1 MGNVSNKPGNLK
13 KWESFKNRLESLGFE
28 RVNDVV
34 ESTAFYVGYQK
45 KITNNFILVVWTN
58 LYFARFNVRAEITAI
73 MASLENT
80 SALQQMTFKGNS
92 AATFKSF
99 TTMTS
104 ELNDR
109 IPELEKLIVN
119 RSIANKDFAE
129 VHPEI
134 TQVIFQSAKGSIV
147 SAKSLIGGISDRA
160 STQVAKYIK
169 GVNFMDLDNAIND
182 SFLATECCSLL

>member
-1 MGNVSNKPGNLK
+1 MGSASNKPENLK
-13 KWESFKNRLESLGFE
+13 KWEPFKNRLESLGFE
-28 RVNDVV
+28 RVSDVV

-58 LYFARFNVRAEITAI
+58 LYFARFNVRAEITALI
-73 MASLENT
+73 ASFENT
-80 SALQQMTFKGNS
+80 SALQRMTLKGNS
-92 AATFKSF
+92 AATFKNF
-99 TTMTS
+99 TTVAPA
-104 ELNDR
+104 LNDR
-109 IPELEKLIVN
+109 IPELERLIVD
-119 RSIANKDFAE
+119 RSVANKDFAE

-134 TQVIFQSAKGSIV
+134 TKVIFQSAKGSIV

-169 GVNFMDLDNAIND
+169 GVKLMELDDAIKS